1 MITKKWVK
9 IQQNRAMRSQTLVM
23 GPMMPTTGRSV
34 HHHPFLPDPSAL
46 SKTATRTGKG
56 KRWHLIQTMKPSD
69 DDFPHC
75 HYLHSH
81 GTVRKFRS

>member
-56 KRWHLIQTMKPSD
+56 KPWHLTQTMKPSD